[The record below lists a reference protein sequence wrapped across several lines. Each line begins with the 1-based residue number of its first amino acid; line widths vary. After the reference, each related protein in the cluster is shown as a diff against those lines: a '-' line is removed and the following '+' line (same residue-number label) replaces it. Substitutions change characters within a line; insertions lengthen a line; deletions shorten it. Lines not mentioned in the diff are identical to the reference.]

1 MTSVR
6 AWFALALLLGAQ
18 AANADGRIYASSYAP
33 EISDQRALI
42 AFDGARQVMLIE
54 NRVSLLEGR
63 PISSLG
69 WVVPVPA
76 VPEIAV
82 VTDRTSVR
90 RFYQRLR
97 FQSDPIPLP
106 VVPFVAVLVPV
117 AFVYARRLRKREHP
131 DGATLR
137 GSTWIGIVGCV
148 LASVTLSA
156 PSPSGP
162 DSGVEVVKALRSGPL
177 DAKVVRASAGAELV
191 NWLKL
196 NGFEYGKAD
205 VAAIDDYLRRKWLFV
220 VWKLVP
226 QPGNAFEGTSA
237 SPPLVLSFIT
247 REPVYPLALTAAGGR
262 SLNLV
267 LYVCALTRMEPS
279 VAMRTAFSGHIN
291 MPISVFSF
299 EEQNKAAVALFG
311 ELRPMPD
318 YLTKLAKKLSA
329 DEMRQDIY
337 FIQAAGKGNFRN
349 WTFGPMFIFWVGGAA
364 FVSLAAVLLQVTGR
378 GRWRLSGPA
387 WFAISMFLSPLAILL
402 LLARAVRQY
411 REYRKSRHTGTSELR

>member
-6 AWFALALLLGAQ
+6 AWFTLALLVGAQ

-54 NRVSLLEGR
+54 NRISLLDGR

-90 RFYQRLR
+90 RSYQRLR
-97 FQSDPIPLP
+97 ARSDPDPLP
-106 VVPFVAVLVPV
+106 VVPFVLVLVPF
-117 AFVYARRLRKREHP
+117 AFVYANRLRKQEHP
-131 DGATLR
+131 DGPTLR
-137 GSTWIGIVGCV
+137 GSIWIGIIGCV
-148 LASVTLSA
+148 LAAVSLPA
-156 PSPSGP
+156 PFPSGP

-177 DAKVVRASAGAELV
+177 DAKVVRASTGAELV
-191 NWLKL
+191 DWLKV
-196 NGFEYGKAD
+196 NGFEYGKGD

-226 QPGNAFEGTSA
+226 QPEGAFEGASA
-237 SPPLVLSFIT
+237 SPPLVLSFPT

-262 SLNLV
+262 SLDLV
-267 LYVCALTRMEPS
+267 LYVFASTRMESS
-279 VAMRTAFSGHIN
+279 VVMHTAFAGFVMSSNG
-291 MPISVFSF
+291 VLYFG
-299 EEQNKAAVALFG
+299 EEDKAAAALFG
-311 ELRPMPD
+311 ALRPPPE
-318 YLTKLAKKLSA
+318 YLTKLTKKLSP
-329 DEMRQDIY
+329 DEMRKDIH
-337 FIQAAGKGNFRN
+337 FIQAAGKGNFSG
-349 WTFGPMFIFWVGGAA
+349 WTVGPMFTLWAGGA
-364 FVSLAAVLLQVTGR
+364 VILALTAVLLQRAGG

-402 LLARAVRQY
+402 LLARAVGQY
-411 REYRKSRHTGTSELR
+411 REYRRSRHTGPSKLP

>member
-1 MTSVR
+1 MTPVR
-6 AWFALALLLGAQ
+6 AWFALALLVGAQ
-18 AANADGRIYASSYAP
+18 AAYADGRIYASSYAP

-54 NRVSLLEGR
+54 NRISLLDGR

-82 VTDRTSVR
+82 TDRTSLR
-90 RFYQRLR
+90 RFYQELR
-97 FQSDPIPLP
+97 FQADPEVFP
-106 VVPFVAVLVPV
+106 VAPFVLVLVPI
-117 AFVYARRLRKREHP
+117 ALAYAIRLRKQEHP
-131 DGATLR
+131 DARMLR
-137 GSTWIGIVGCV
+137 ASAWIGLVGCL
-148 LASVTLSA
+148 LALVSLSA
-156 PSPSGP
+156 PPPSGSE
-162 DSGVEVVKALRSGPL
+162 SGVEIVKTLRSGPL

-191 NWLKL
+191 DWLKL

-226 QPGNAFEGTSA
+226 PPEGVFEGESA
-237 SPPLVLSFIT
+237 SPALILSFPT

-267 LYVCALTRMEPS
+267 LYVLARARIEPS
-279 VAMRTAFSGHIN
+279 VTMRTAFAGPVN
-291 MPISVFSF
+291 VLTGMF
-299 EEQNKAAVALFG
+299 FG
-311 ELRPMPD
+311 EQHQAAAALLGALRPMPG
-318 YLTKLAKKLSA
+318 YLTKLVKKLSA
-329 DEMRQDIY
+329 DEMRQDIH
-337 FIQAAGKGNFRN
+337 FIDATGKGAFRD
-349 WTFGPMFIFWVGGAA
+349 WAVGPMFTFWVGGAFIVA
-364 FVSLAAVLLQVTGR
+364 LAAGLLQLAGG

-402 LLARAVRQY
+402 LLARAVGQY
-411 REYRKSRHTGTSELR
+411 QEYRKTRNSVPTEPS